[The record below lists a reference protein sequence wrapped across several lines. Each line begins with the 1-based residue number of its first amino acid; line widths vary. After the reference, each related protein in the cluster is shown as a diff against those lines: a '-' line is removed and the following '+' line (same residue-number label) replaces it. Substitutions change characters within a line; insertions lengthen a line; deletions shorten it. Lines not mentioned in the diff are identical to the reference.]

1 MFYITTPIPY
11 VNGEPHL
18 GHLLEALFNDTIAR
32 YRRRSLAEPVIY
44 SMGLDQHGLK
54 IYQNALKNN
63 LTPQQ
68 YVDKESQRFIKLWQ
82 EFEISNDILTE
93 TTSKKHAAIS
103 QIVWKKLLKKNL
115 IYKKSYTGKYCVGC
129 EAFYTDSQLD
139 ENGNCLIHK
148 TKTIEMTEENYF
160 FKLSKF
166 QDSIV
171 EYLKNGDIRP
181 LQYKK
186 EWLNFCNQ
194 GLEDISISREKQN
207 LSWGIAVP
215 DDDNQV
221 MYVWFEALVNY
232 LTGLV
237 DEESADKWLEFPL
250 QQKEFETEIWDQIQ
264 KNWPNSLHY
273 MGKDMCKFHLVIW
286 PALLHG
292 LDLELPKLNL
302 VHGFI
307 NDSQGL
313 KFSKSMGNGILPREL
328 VAKFGI
334 DGTRF
339 IMLAEMNDLD
349 DTNFDWNQV
358 TNQYNSLL
366 ANNLGNLVMRVSN
379 LVETMLNGI
388 IDENYED
395 LAEKIAQNNPTLV
408 KLEIDLKLVYQ
419 NLEQFQTQDA
429 IKLIFNECSKI
440 NEYLE
445 QTKPW
450 SLIKDS
456 KNLDYVNYIL
466 SNSSESLKEIGKAL
480 SIFLPE
486 TGDKIYKIFSAP
498 RISKAP
504 LLFTKVEVEKSNL
517 Q

>member
-1 MFYITTPIPY
+1 
-11 VNGEPHL
+11 
-18 GHLLEALFNDTIAR
+18 
-32 YRRRSLAEPVIY
+32 
-44 SMGLDQHGLK
+44 
-54 IYQNALKNN
+54 
-63 LTPQQ
+63 
-68 YVDKESQRFIKLWQ
+68 
-82 EFEISNDILTE
+82 
-93 TTSKKHAAIS
+93 
-103 QIVWKKLLKKNL
+103 
-115 IYKKSYTGKYCVGC
+115 
-129 EAFYTDSQLD
+129 
-139 ENGNCLIHK
+139 
-148 TKTIEMTEENYF
+148 
-160 FKLSKF
+160 
-166 QDSIV
+166 
-171 EYLKNGDIRP
+171 
-181 LQYKK
+181 
-186 EWLNFCNQ
+186 
-194 GLEDISISREKQN
+194 
-207 LSWGIAVP
+207 
-215 DDDNQV
+215 
-221 MYVWFEALVNY
+221 
-232 LTGLV
+232 
-237 DEESADKWLEFPL
+237 
-250 QQKEFETEIWDQIQ
+250 
-264 KNWPNSLHY
+264 
-273 MGKDMCKFHLVIW
+273 
-286 PALLHG
+286 
-292 LDLELPKLNL
+292 LPKLNL

-395 LAEKIAQNNPTLV
+395 LAEKIAQYNPTLV